1 MSRTSRV
8 WHPSSSLLP
17 HSFCLGNGVG
27 TARGHQGEPSDSGSG
42 GRLRG
47 RSETCIRD
55 AAGLRDPWGQDTDSL
70 DRDVQTFLFTT
81 GSRETEAQNAWV
93 RSKGSEGEVRWRGHA
108 SKWRVEG
115 CPYGGLFLQGGHHCP
130 WILDAAMPLRSCG
143 AAAVRSC
150 GCLCSS
156 VPEPGSHP
164 WGRACPL

>member
-1 MSRTSRV
+1 MEAQENGRNRARSQTPLLGTQARLALSPPPRLSLSLNFNMSRTSRV

-70 DRDVQTFLFTT
+70 DRDVQTFLFTR
-81 GSRETEAQNAWV
+81 GSV
-93 RSKGSEGEVRWRGHA
+93 S
-108 SKWRVEG
+108 
-115 CPYGGLFLQGGHHCP
+115 
-130 WILDAAMPLRSCG
+130 
-143 AAAVRSC
+143 
-150 GCLCSS
+150 
-156 VPEPGSHP
+156 PGSP
-164 WGRACPL
+164 SLPMDTGRRNASEKLWGRCGPELRVPLLFCS